1 MKTAF
6 LPLAFLSATLSQGF
20 GAMIVNDT
28 FADGDRTNG
37 ADALDVSWF
46 KGTTAAT
53 LAVANDTT
61 FGSNAMRYSPGG
73 SLAATVAAMPSTTLA
88 VGETIRIS
96 VTFRYESGAPTNSP
110 GAFRMGLFTNNG
122 GETLGDTAT
131 VAADGS
137 AHTADGYYASFP
149 SGPADA
155 PTTSG
160 NGYEI
165 FRETEDNNA
174 ILAGNRSSLGAPT
187 VTTAGMSGTGAYTA
201 LFEITRG
208 ASSTTFRSYL
218 DAGTGTPTSQVG
230 AGTDS
235 SVAQISTFDT
245 IALSIGGNNTAWLI
259 DGVTVEVIPEPSAA
273 LLGLLGGLS
282 LLGVRRR

>member
-1 MKTAF
+1 MKTAL

-37 ADALDVSWF
+37 ADVLDVSWF
-46 KGTTAAT
+46 KGTTAST
-53 LAVANDTT
+53 LAVVNDTT
-61 FGSNAMRYSPGG
+61 FGSNAMRYSGG

-96 VTFRYESGAPTNSP
+96 VTFRYENGAPTNSA

-137 AHTADGYYASFP
+137 GHTADGYYASFP
-149 SGPADA
+149 SGPAAA
-155 PTTSG
+155 PTTTG

-174 ILAGNRSSLGAPT
+174 ILAGDRSSLGAPT

-235 SVAQISTFDT
+235 SGTQISTFDT
-245 IALSIGGNNTAWLI
+245 IALSIGGNNTPWLI
-259 DGVTVEVIPEPSAA
+259 DGVTVEVIPEPSAV

-282 LLGVRRR
+282 VLGVRRR